1 MTAEEKRICAG
12 FEIIEAISI
21 EKNTEIVLGKKEHGA
36 FGTEY
41 VTWFCRDKTD
51 YCHGHYL
58 CDYHAAKVDLLKRA
72 LFELGVYEL

>member
-1 MTAEEKRICAG
+1 MDKRINAG
-12 FEIIEAISI
+12 FEIIEAVQI
-21 EKNTEIVLGKKEHGA
+21 EDGVEVVLGKRETR

-51 YCHGHYL
+51 YCHGHYML
-58 CDYHAAKVDLLKRA
+58 DYHAAKVDLLKRA